1 MAAGRSLRVAT
12 VDDAK
17 KVAKPKSL
25 TEAID
30 GGTYLE
36 ILVAQRREM
45 VRDVKDERG
54 PAKAAMHRQI
64 ALLSKEIEALQASA
78 DQEAAEDAE
87 ALADEAFDAEAL

>member
-1 MAAGRSLRVAT
+1 MAAPKRLRAVTPDEAAT
-12 VDDAK
+12 PK
-17 KVAKPKSL
+17 KPKTL

-64 ALLSKEIEALQASA
+64 ALLSKEIEAL
-78 DQEAAEDAE
+78 EAAAQEE
-87 ALADEAFDAEAL
+87 ATESAVSPDEAFSSEAI